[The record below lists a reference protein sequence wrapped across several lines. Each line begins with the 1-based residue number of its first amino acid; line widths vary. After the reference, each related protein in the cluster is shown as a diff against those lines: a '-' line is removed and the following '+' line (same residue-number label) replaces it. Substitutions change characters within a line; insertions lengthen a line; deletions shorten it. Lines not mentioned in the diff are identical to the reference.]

1 MFIIYVFVIVS
12 EGLIL
17 LQPTCVIFRR
27 WILFSFLCWQLWTLF
42 IPFFI
47 LLITV

>member
-17 LQPTCVIFRR
+17 LTANMFCYLQEVNHI
-27 WILFSFLCWQLWTLF
+27 
-42 IPFFI
+42 
-47 LLITV
+47 